1 MPGEFHGQR
10 SLAGYSP
17 QSHRETQ
24 LSDYHYDYRVQS
36 SQIETLGG
44 DIGWAA
50 AFKVEEETAKQER
63 GKVGWCEP

>member
-1 MPGEFHGQR
+1 M
-10 SLAGYSP
+10 
-17 QSHRETQ
+17 
-24 LSDYHYDYRVQS
+24 SDYHYDYRVQS

-63 GKVGWCEP
+63 GKVMV